1 MQQPPLNGGQIT
13 RAEYEARHAA
23 LTAQV
28 AQNDA
33 RWFAEQAAMKGD
45 IERKFDKLLAAIEGL
60 RKEFVTQESLRQQ
73 LEPLK
78 DDIKEIKQSLL
89 SRQELFA
96 LRLAGVAAAIATL
109 VAIFDLLL
117 KFRPL

>member
-23 LTAQV
+23 LSAQV
-28 AQNDA
+28 AQNEA
-33 RWFAEQAAMKGD
+33 RRFAEQADMKND
-45 IERKFDKLLAAIEGL
+45 IERKFDKLLAAIENL
-60 RKEFVTQESLRQQ
+60 RKEFVTQTSLEQQ
-73 LEPLK
+73 LDPVKE
-78 DDIKEIKQSLL
+78 DVKEIKQAQL

-109 VAIFDLLL
+109 IALFDLLL
-117 KFRPL
+117 RFRPV